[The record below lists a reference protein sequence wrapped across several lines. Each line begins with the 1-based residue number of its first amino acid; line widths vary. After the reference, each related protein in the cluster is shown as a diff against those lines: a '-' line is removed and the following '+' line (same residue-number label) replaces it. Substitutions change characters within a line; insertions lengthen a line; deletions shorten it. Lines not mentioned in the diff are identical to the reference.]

1 MLYWSLVL
9 VCAQSLCHVQL
20 FVTPWTVAHQAP
32 LSVGFSR
39 QEYRKGLPFPSSGDL
54 PDVGME
60 PIYPVSP
67 ASQVESLPLSHQGS
81 PYQNTM
87 DSTPKIMPLIKVA
100 RLKIFFLLIYI
111 CPSDS
116 QLLRPSLFFTHAKFY
131 LNLSLK
137 KLDNSSETCPSY
149 PLQCECRAEDVF
161 QIF

>member
-1 MLYWSLVL
+1 MACVHAKLL
-9 VCAQSLCHVQL
+9 QSCLTLCG
-20 FVTPWTVAHQAP
+20 P
-32 LSVGFSR
+32 L
-39 QEYRKGLPFPSSGDL
+39 DC
-54 PDVGME
+54 
-60 PIYPVSP
+60 SP
-67 ASQVESLPLSHQGS
+67 AGSSVCGILQARIPEGVAISFFRGSSRRRDGTHIFCVPLPLSHLGS

-87 DSTPKIMPLIKVA
+87 DSTPKIMPLIKLA

-137 KLDNSSETCPSY
+137 KLDNSSEKCPSY